1 MKVFKFGGA
10 SVKDADAVRNM
21 THIVKD
27 YANEPLVI
35 VVSAMDKTTN
45 ALEEIV
51 DLTISRNSQKAIERL
66 EKIKA
71 FHVRIAKNLL
81 GNDKKLESDINN
93 IIVEV
98 EWVIE
103 DNPEKDKGLIY
114 DQIVGTGEMLSTR
127 IISAFMQREG
137 ISNTWIDARDLIQ
150 TDNTYQNANVNWKE
164 TSTRIITAIN
174 RVQKKAN
181 VVVTQGFIGS
191 SDDLMNTT
199 LGREGSDFSAAI
211 MAYCTDAKSVTIWK
225 DVPGVMNAD
234 PKKFENAELL
244 PRISYQDAVELAYFG
259 TSVIHP
265 KTIKPLQNKNIPLF
279 VRSFTSP
286 SSEGTRIDNQPNS
299 TSIPS
304 YIIKE
309 NQVLVSIQ
317 PRDFSFIVERNLQNI
332 FSEMNRLRIKSN
344 VMQNSALSFSFSMD
358 LDEEKLKA
366 LQESVGENH
375 EVRFNKNCRLL
386 TVRHFTDEI
395 LKKLAGKAEV
405 LLEQRTR
412 NTVQLVLQMH

>member
-51 DLTISRNSQKAIERL
+51 ELTISRNSQKAIERL

-127 IISAFMQREG
+127 IISAFMEREG

-150 TDNTYQNANVNWKE
+150 TDNTYQNANVNWEE

-174 RVQKKAN
+174 RAQKKSKC
-181 VVVTQGFIGS
+181 VG
-191 SDDLMNTT
+191 
-199 LGREGSDFSAAI
+199 
-211 MAYCTDAKSVTIWK
+211 
-225 DVPGVMNAD
+225 
-234 PKKFENAELL
+234 
-244 PRISYQDAVELAYFG
+244 
-259 TSVIHP
+259 H
-265 KTIKPLQNKNIPLF
+265 
-279 VRSFTSP
+279 
-286 SSEGTRIDNQPNS
+286 TR
-299 TSIPS
+299 
-304 YIIKE
+304 
-309 NQVLVSIQ
+309 VHWLV
-317 PRDFSFIVERNLQNI
+317 
-332 FSEMNRLRIKSN
+332 
-344 VMQNSALSFSFSMD
+344 
-358 LDEEKLKA
+358 
-366 LQESVGENH
+366 
-375 EVRFNKNCRLL
+375 
-386 TVRHFTDEI
+386 
-395 LKKLAGKAEV
+395 
-405 LLEQRTR
+405 
-412 NTVQLVLQMH
+412 